1 MLVQYTHT
9 VAHTGLHC
17 LSEPTHRGQKGS
29 LTRDS
34 ELKKDAWLP
43 RDQHNCTFLLTLLIH
58 EIMTVKQIP
67 LQSEIYMFHV
77 CNYIH
82 IISM

>member
-1 MLVQYTHT
+1 MWLSMLVQYTHT

-43 RDQHNCTFLLTLLIH
+43 RDQHNCTFLLALLIH

-67 LQSEIYMFHV
+67 L
-77 CNYIH
+77 
-82 IISM
+82 